1 MSRRPTATITR
12 RSVGMAAGAVIGTS
26 WAGDAG
32 AEGLRLKELRWNGS
46 KPTFPLFRATTSG
59 AFDGE
64 VELRVATRSDPM
76 RYRPHLA
83 FYRLAAAL
91 GSRLVPRTESH
102 AVALPELLA
111 ALRRDPV
118 GLHLLREDMAVL
130 NDGTVT
136 VLVTEA
142 VPGGREVDILNG
154 QEVKT
159 WRTWA
164 DGRQPVP
171 RDRRALVSGYLETL
185 VLDYLTANTSRNVVT
200 VDADAAAA
208 SIHLLDNGGAFPAR
222 PDLGVMDV
230 MLAELKRAT
239 RFSRRLVERLRAL
252 DRKAAEAALHG
263 GAFPNWLVAS
273 RPLEEMLERRGAISS
288 LVDARIAEFDEPSV
302 LAFP

>member
-1 MSRRPTATITR
+1 
-12 RSVGMAAGAVIGTS
+12 MAAGAVIGTL
-26 WAGDAG
+26 WGGAAA
-32 AEGLRLKELRWNGS
+32 AEGFHLKDLRWTGS
-46 KPTFPLFRATTSG
+46 KPTFPLFHATTSG

-64 VELRVATRSDPM
+64 VEIRVATRSDPM

-83 FYRLAAAL
+83 FYRFAAAL

-102 AVALPELLA
+102 AVALPELLT

-118 GLHLLREDMAVL
+118 GLQLLREDMAVL

-154 QEVKT
+154 PEVKT

-208 SIHLLDNGGAFPAR
+208 SIHLVDNGGAFAAR
-222 PDLGVMDV
+222 PDPGVLDV
-230 MLAELKRAT
+230 ILAELRRAT
-239 RFSRRLVERLRAL
+239 RFSKRLILRLRAL
-252 DRKAAEAALHG
+252 DRPTAEAALHG

-273 RPLEEMLERRGAISS
+273 RPLVEMLERRGAILS
-288 LVDARIAEFDEPSV
+288 LVDARVAEFGEPAV